1 MGNLQADTC
10 AHGLGRRTLIT
21 APVIVDDD
29 GDLDFFASIEDAELF
44 LEPWAVEEGFTAYD
58 SEGRLLELRVERRE
72 SPFLFGLWK
81 TAVDHVAIEAVEDQ
95 PNHAPQLR
103 ATLLTFFRRTGV
115 SLETPDELPLR
126 ELVRSGV
133 EHVGFTR

>member
-1 MGNLQADTC
+1 VSGYTC
-10 AHGLGRRTLIT
+10 LTLREKLIS
-21 APVIVDDD
+21 APVIVDDN

-72 SPFLFGLWK
+72 SPILFGLWK
-81 TAVDHVAIEAVEDQ
+81 TVVDDVVIEAVEDQ

-103 ATLLTFFRRTGV
+103 ATLLTFLERTGI
-115 SLETPDELPLR
+115 SLENSDELPLR
-126 ELVRSGV
+126 ELVRRGI
-133 EHVGFTR
+133 EHVGLTR